1 MPLSVACQQCGKT
14 LRAPEAMAGKRAR
27 CPNCKAVVDIPR
39 IEPDPA
45 ESQSDVYSI
54 SQESLPPRPTFA
66 ERPPIAR
73 SPEEA
78 YAEAVLRTLS
88 SEYPSKT
95 EAAATGRLTARRN
108 EKLPAT
114 APASRQKSPW
124 LPCLFALTLVPLVFS
139 LLGGADDLQ
148 ERIGRTIEAHP
159 EVIGTFHDEGMSRED
174 LLSALPDGRIDGA
187 HLSYHTC
194 VHWIYAALAAGLFC
208 GLILKLFEGGE
219 ANVVHLLAVGAITAT
234 VGIFLLLG
242 FQFVAAWTQGFWL
255 RGRSIIMILF
265 YIVKFIG
272 FSYRAALD
280 PENGFWLSFVGFTC
294 GVGLCE
300 EFTKAAPLFVKVRNG
315 DELSWRAACV
325 LGLASG
331 VGFGIAEGIMYS
343 SDHYNGIA
351 AFSTYLVRFISCVGL
366 HAIWTASVAL
376 MLWHNQELASG
387 ELDWGDWLLGLL
399 KVQGVPMVLHGLYDT
414 LLKRDMH
421 LLALLTAIASFG
433 WLAFLLMRSR
443 DSDPAIERGRFATA

>member
-1 MPLSVACQQCGKT
+1 MPLSVVCQQCGKT
-14 LRAPEAMAGKRAR
+14 LRAPEAMVGKRAR
-27 CPNCKAVVDIPR
+27 CPNCKAIVDIPA
-39 IEPDPA
+39 IELDPA
-45 ESQSDVYSI
+45 ESQGDVYSI
-54 SQESLPPRPTFA
+54 SQESLPPRPTFV
-66 ERPPIAR
+66 ERPAVAR

-78 YAEAVLRTLS
+78 YAEAVARTVS
-88 SEYPSKT
+88 SEYASKT
-95 EAAATGRLTARRN
+95 EERAPRGSARRTT
-108 EKLPAT
+108 KLPAI
-114 APASRQKSPW
+114 APTTPHKSPW
-124 LPCLFALTLVPLVFS
+124 LPWLFALTLVPLVFS
-139 LLGGADDLQ
+139 LLSGADDLH

-159 EVIGTFHDEGMSRED
+159 DVVAKFGDEGMSREE

-187 HLSYHTC
+187 HLSYHTW
-194 VHWIYAALAAGLFC
+194 VHWIYAALAAVLFC

-219 ANVVHLLAVGAITAT
+219 ANVVQLLAVGALTAT

-255 RGRSIIMILF
+255 RGRSIILVLF

-280 PENGFWLSFVGFTC
+280 PENGFFLSFVGFTC

-331 VGFGIAEGIMYS
+331 VGFGVAEGIMYS

-351 AFSTYLVRFISCVGL
+351 TFGTYLVRFISCVGL

-387 ELDWGDWLLGLL
+387 ELDWGDWFLGLL

-414 LLKRDMH
+414 LLKREMH

-433 WLAFLLMRSR
+433 WLAFLLVRSR
-443 DSDPAIERGRFATA
+443 DSDPAVERGRLATG